1 MAKGKNKKRSRDG
14 QQVAGGAEKEAAPIN
29 VADKT
34 VKKETVVKENEPKAS
49 AEAPVSKVDQNKQ
62 KKQVQEANNEDGSG
76 KDRFAG
82 LIFMCN
88 SQTKQECFRY
98 KVFGL
103 PPAKKELVE
112 KVKPGMKLFLYDFD
126 LRLMYGIYK
135 AASAGGMNLEPDAFR
150 SSKRPFPAQ
159 VRFRIQRD
167 CLPLSE
173 DIFKKA
179 IKDNYDGKNK
189 FRFELNPQ
197 QVKKLTELFRPIP
210 QFSSRPEI
218 PRIPLEAPPPLE
230 PRVHVE
236 LQRSREL
243 QFREEMMREEMLREE
258 LRREEMR
265 REELLREELR
275 REELRRE
282 ELRREELRREEMRR
296 EELLREDILRYQE
309 EARRAA
315 RTDYPQAPLTG
326 YGVDPAIA
334 ERELLRY
341 GAGRDYIPQGPLQA
355 QDPYASLQS
364 QDPYATLRAQDPY
377 GSLLPKQPELDYQS
391 RVDPS
396 IESLYR
402 QRLEADYRKPLGDVP
417 NESYYADPLLQRD
430 LRRPDLGASV
440 AGGPPAYLGSSSL
453 YR

>member
-14 QQVAGGAEKEAAPIN
+14 QQVAGGAEKEAAPTN
-29 VADKT
+29 VVEKT
-34 VKKETVVKENEPKAS
+34 VKKETAVKENEPKGS
-49 AEAPVSKVDQNKQ
+49 ADPAVSKVDQNKK
-62 KKQVQEANNEDGSG
+62 KKQGQEANNEDGNV

-103 PPAKKELVE
+103 PPAKKDLVE

-150 SSKRPFPAQ
+150 GSKRPFPAQ

-197 QVKKLTELFRPIP
+197 QVKKLTELFRPVP
-210 QFSSRPEI
+210 QFNSRPEI
-218 PRIPLEAPPPLE
+218 HRIPVEAPPPLE
-230 PRVHVE
+230 PRVQLD

-243 QFREEMMREEMLREE
+243 QFREDMMREELLREE
-258 LRREEMR
+258 LRREELR
-265 REELLREELR
+265 REEILREELR

-282 ELRREELRREEMRR
+282 ELRREEL
-296 EELLREDILRYQE
+296 LREDMLRYQE

-315 RTDYPQAPLTG
+315 RTDYAPQASLTG

-341 GAGRDYIPQGPLQA
+341 GAGRDYIPQAPHQA

-402 QRLEADYRKPLGDVP
+402 QRLEAEYRKPIGDVP
-417 NESYYADPLLQRD
+417 TESYYADPLLQRD
-430 LRRPDLGASV
+430 LRRPDLGAQV